1 MGAPLSALKQAETR
15 PKEWFSFVR
24 ALKRVACTP
33 PIVIDDIVFVK
44 NVDSD
49 TQHTSNKTSY
59 EIKIKD

>member
-1 MGAPLSALKQAETR
+1 MNLLSDQK
-15 PKEWFSFVR
+15 V
-24 ALKRVACTP
+24 KREKGF
-33 PIVIDDIVFVK
+33 IDDIVFVK